1 MIRSSGILLRFIV
14 RLLGRETDYP
24 KAEQLLGEQVKPIRT
39 MEPHIRNGG
48 QKPAHSAVAQLME
61 DWTHVLD
68 EAEFAARHVKASE
81 VGAAIESRTPRL
93 ILQTENIFR
102 NVWAEILSERHRD
115 TAGRIPPWV

>member
-48 QKPAHSAVAQLME
+48 QKPAHSAVAQLTE

-68 EAEFAARHVKASE
+68 EAEFRRPDMRKLRKRVHPSRAERPASSCNPKTSS
-81 VGAAIESRTPRL
+81 GMLGPK
-93 ILQTENIFR
+93 F
-102 NVWAEILSERHRD
+102 
-115 TAGRIPPWV
+115 